1 MFYRLSEDTL
11 EFRAFAL
18 GTKSF
23 QSCSLCVAALMKCC
37 EQQLIKVKHN
47 VSDNTEK
54 LGHLEVK
61 W

>member
-1 MFYRLSEDTL
+1 MSYRLSEDIL
-11 EFRAFAL
+11 EFRAFSL
-18 GTKSF
+18 GTKSS
-23 QSCSLCVAALMKCC
+23 QSCSLCVVALVKCC

-47 VSDNTEK
+47 VSGNTEK